1 MLSPYFAARS
11 ARTAQLMPGLAAHE
25 EIFAG
30 FIAGCAVRVVRRSRY
45 VAVAVAA
52 GLAIVSAGGALFTLF
67 TSYVTQR
74 ARFERN

>member
-1 MLSPYFAARS
+1 
-11 ARTAQLMPGLAAHE
+11 MPGLAAHE

-45 VAVAVAA
+45 VAVAVD
-52 GLAIVSAGGALFTLF
+52 LAIVSAGGALFALSTP
-67 TSYVTQR
+67 YVTQR